1 MKVGKELKLNL
12 LNNYKTKIGTVNN
25 KESKSLYI
33 NLSAWGEI
41 NNIDENTNYESVLR
55 NLRKKIK
62 QNLNNKLNEEIF
74 HNNKYIV
81 DLDMRSSGFVTTKR
95 SFMSCEI
102 TLYQKKGL
110 PINQIKLLNESKKLI
125 YDVANNCLIGGGCTI
140 GAGTKIA
147 NNTFIGVGCTIAS
160 RNLKIGSSCFISS
173 GSILFN
179 SIQSKTKIIGNPAR
193 KIL

>member
-125 YDVANNCLIGGGCTI
+125 YDVANNCLD
-140 GAGTKIA
+140 
-147 NNTFIGVGCTIAS
+147 NNNYFTFY
-160 RNLKIGSSCFISS
+160 
-173 GSILFN
+173 
-179 SIQSKTKIIGNPAR
+179 KTKKQSFYCNDIFIIKVNHYYGNN
-193 KIL
+193 

>member
-41 NNIDENTNYESVLR
+41 NNIDENTNYEMVLR

-62 QNLNNKLNEEIF
+62 QNLNNKLNKEIF

-110 PINQIKLLNESKKLI
+110 PINQTNLLDESKKLI
-125 YDVANNCLIGGGCTI
+125 YDVANNCLD
-140 GAGTKIA
+140 
-147 NNTFIGVGCTIAS
+147 NNNYFTFY
-160 RNLKIGSSCFISS
+160 
-173 GSILFN
+173 
-179 SIQSKTKIIGNPAR
+179 KTK
-193 KIL
+193 K

>member
-1 MKVGKELKLNL
+1 MKVGKELKLDL

-41 NNIDENTNYESVLR
+41 NNIDENTNYEMVLR

-62 QNLNNKLNEEIF
+62 QNLNNKLNKEIF

-110 PINQIKLLNESKKLI
+110 AINQTNLLDESKKLI
-125 YDVANNCLIGGGCTI
+125 YDVANNCLD
-140 GAGTKIA
+140 
-147 NNTFIGVGCTIAS
+147 NNNYFTFY
-160 RNLKIGSSCFISS
+160 
-173 GSILFN
+173 
-179 SIQSKTKIIGNPAR
+179 KTK
-193 KIL
+193 K

>member
-1 MKVGKELKLNL
+1 MKVGKELKLDL

-125 YDVANNCLIGGGCTI
+125 YDVANNCLD
-140 GAGTKIA
+140 
-147 NNTFIGVGCTIAS
+147 NNNYFTFY
-160 RNLKIGSSCFISS
+160 
-173 GSILFN
+173 
-179 SIQSKTKIIGNPAR
+179 KTK
-193 KIL
+193 K

>member
-1 MKVGKELKLNL
+1 MKVGKELKLDL

-41 NNIDENTNYESVLR
+41 NNIDENTNYEMVLR

-62 QNLNNKLNEEIF
+62 QNLNNKLNKEIF

-110 PINQIKLLNESKKLI
+110 PINQTNLLEESKKLI
-125 YDVANNCLIGGGCTI
+125 YDVANNCLD
-140 GAGTKIA
+140 
-147 NNTFIGVGCTIAS
+147 NNNYFTFY
-160 RNLKIGSSCFISS
+160 
-173 GSILFN
+173 
-179 SIQSKTKIIGNPAR
+179 KTK
-193 KIL
+193 K